1 VDAECLSTAPFFSL
15 ADCDPKQELKV
26 RRSRRSSKAL
36 FGKNDLTP
44 DYSLDYF
51 DYFPD

>member
-1 VDAECLSTAPFFSL
+1 MRL
-15 ADCDPKQELKV
+15 AY
-26 RRSRRSSKAL
+26 RSAHLCKAL
-36 FGKNDLTP
+36 FGKNNLTP